1 MIKGSKVP
9 SISELYLAFRQA
21 KSALFFEKR
30 GVGLVELA
38 AYEQSLPDNL
48 KSLQVKLSNGKWF
61 DELEVGE
68 VWIVPK
74 RFHASPDGSDGLIR
88 IGASCEDGAAK
99 PIEVQ
104 LRITPHPDFAIAEV
118 LYLWRFGGLLD
129 SLLSSDVLGYRLDLR
144 QGVVV
149 PHRRWLFEYWPKRY
163 QQFRSAPLSAA
174 KFNLEL
180 GDQTL
185 IVSGDLANFYETI
198 DPSFMLDSSLI
209 AELVSAGA
217 DESLIDDYRHATAS
231 LLGAYAKFYKVA
243 SARAATPIRIG
254 VPIGA
259 LTSRLIANLAL
270 APLDSHVASR
280 PGVICYKRYVDD
292 LVIVADADG
301 ERDLADTIRRFLPL
315 NSNVEPS
322 GTGFFRLDSEA
333 LNRRGSEFELQ
344 ERKVRAHHLAGVPGA
359 DFVDA
364 VASDFAKALSER
376 RAFVDSST
384 LVGDGVS
391 HLIRAGNVE
400 GSPLRVLREADRAR
414 LERFALSTSLRS
426 LERVSSLIDHKEARD
441 LVRTSLERVGRVLDA
456 EDNWVND
463 LDVTLRLLK
472 LAICAGDWKSATEL
486 RKRTDRVWGSVDA
499 LKATTSKLYYRG
511 SEIDSSRPAPWT
523 WLRNYLHERRLEAI
537 CSCLPIGMDAKA
549 IATRF
554 PGGLRVRTVE
564 VKATV
569 LRRRA
574 EQLASADLRSR
585 DREDDA
591 LPSRRSTNVDRQWL
605 RSGLSRNKEL
615 ATRLQAIDEYIA
627 QCEGLGDPSWIMPA
641 ARLFLCTR
649 PPSYFDI
656 ARRWLFRVED
666 QGFDASTFDDLIR
679 IVNAVRGTE
688 YKDAVGTVLD
698 RSTISIERPLAGSP
712 LAAGA
717 VPMEPRVILGNLVVD
732 DAAWI
737 GAATRTPGSSYG
749 APRLT
754 KSRLQGLTDV
764 LEKAAAASRS
774 KAVELL
780 VLPELSLPRKW
791 FRTVANHVVKAGHYG
806 LVVGLEYIHH
816 GTQTQPYV
824 ANQVFAVLPGPFF
837 SVAAWPWTKR
847 LPAREEAA
855 MLLKQKTPVSF
866 APPHVSSLPRT
877 VIHSA
882 WGAFSVLIC
891 SELIEARRVA
901 DLLGRAQMVLC
912 PAWNPDTSSYDHLIQ
927 SVGFQLHN
935 VIAIANN
942 GHYSDCRAWAPRT
955 VRWERDLCR
964 LIERDVNDV
973 VCFDVPLA
981 SLLAFQAGDKQAV
994 DRFARLRSALAK
1006 RDFVGARRA
1015 LEKLSEEAAGA
1026 WRPLPPDWS

>member
-1 MIKGSKVP
+1 MASSTP
-9 SISELYLAFRQA
+9 TISELYLAFRQA

-30 GVGLVELA
+30 GVGLIELA
-38 AYEQSLPDNL
+38 TYEQNLPDNL
-48 KSLQVKLSNGKWF
+48 KALQVKLTNGKWF
-61 DELEVGE
+61 DRLQVGE

-74 RFHASPDGSDGLIR
+74 RFHATPEDRDGVIR
-88 IGASCEDGAAK
+88 IGATRERATAR
-99 PIEVQ
+99 PIDVQ
-104 LRITPHPDFAIAEV
+104 LRLTPHPDFAIAEV
-118 LYLWRFGGLLD
+118 LYLWRFGGFLD
-129 SLLSSDVLGYRLDLR
+129 SLLSIDVLGYRLDLR
-144 QGVVV
+144 QGQVL

-163 QQFRSAPLSAA
+163 QQFRSVPLNAA
-174 KFNLEL
+174 KVSLEL

-185 IVSGDLANFYETI
+185 IISGDLANFYETI
-198 DPSFMLDSSLI
+198 DPSFMLDRSQI
-209 AELVSAGA
+209 AELGNAGA
-217 DESLIDDYRHATAS
+217 DASVIDDYRRATAS
-231 LLGAYAKFYKVA
+231 LLRAYARFHGVA
-243 SARAATPIRIG
+243 SVRAATPIRIG

-259 LTSRLIANLAL
+259 LTSRLVANLAL
-270 APLDSHVASR
+270 APLDRHVASR
-280 PGVICYKRYVDD
+280 SGVVCYKRYVDD
-292 LVIVADADG
+292 LVIVADVDG
-301 ERDLADTIRRFLPL
+301 ERALTDTIRRFLPL
-315 NSNVEPS
+315 ETGS
-322 GTGFFRLDSEA
+322 GNGNQGVFRLDSCA
-333 LNRRGSEFELQ
+333 LNRSGSEFELQ

-364 VASDFAKALSER
+364 VASDFAKTLSER

-426 LERVSSLIDHKEARD
+426 LERVSSLIDHREARD
-441 LVRTSLERVGRVLDA
+441 LVRTCLERVGRVLDA
-456 EDNWVND
+456 EDNWVDD

-472 LAICAGDWKSATEL
+472 LAICTGDWKSATEL

-499 LKATTSKLYYRG
+499 LKERTNRLHYRG
-511 SEIDSSRPAPWT
+511 SEIDPSRVSPWT

-537 CSCLPIGMDAKA
+537 CSCLPIGMDAEA

-554 PGGLRVRTVE
+554 PGGLRFRTRE

-574 EQLASADLRSR
+574 EQLASSDLRSR

-591 LPSRRSTNVDRQWL
+591 LPSQQSADVDRDWL
-605 RSGLSRNKEL
+605 RSGLSRNKDL
-615 ATRLQAIDEYIA
+615 ASRLEAIGEYVRR
-627 QCEGLGDPSWIMPA
+627 CEDLGDRPWIMPA

-656 ARRWLFRVED
+656 ARRWLFRVEE

-679 IVNAVRGTE
+679 VVNAVRGTE
-688 YKDAVGTVLD
+688 YSHAVGTVLD
-698 RSTISIERPLAGSP
+698 RSTISVERPSGRRPLESGSI
-712 LAAGA
+712 
-717 VPMEPRVILGNLVVD
+717 PMEPRVILGNLVVD

-737 GAATRTPGSSYG
+737 GAATRTRGSPYG

-754 KSRLQGLTDV
+754 KTRLQGLTDV

-774 KAVELL
+774 RAVELL

-816 GTQTQPYV
+816 GTQPYV
-824 ANQVFAVLPGPFF
+824 TNQVFAVLPGPFF
-837 SVAAWPWTKR
+837 SVATWPWTKR
-847 LPAREEAA
+847 LPAREEAS
-855 MLLKQKTPVSF
+855 LLCKQKTPVSF
-866 APPHVSSLPRT
+866 APPHGSSLPRT

-927 SVGFQLHN
+927 SVGFQLHS

-955 VRWERDLCR
+955 ERWERDLCR

-973 VCFDVPLA
+973 VCFDVPLT
-981 SLLAFQAGDKQAV
+981 SLVAFQGGDKQAA
-994 DRFARLRSALAK
+994 DRFERLRSALAR
-1006 RDFVGARRA
+1006 RDFAGARRA
-1015 LEKLSEEAAGA
+1015 LEKLTEDAPGV